1 MDIAVTDSGM
11 GGLFVVKKLLERT
24 RAGKILYFADNA
36 HAPYGRLSEL
46 RLQKVMR
53 ANCARLK
60 DLGTKTIVLACNTA
74 TAVCID
80 ELRAE
85 FSDIEFVG
93 TEPAIKP
100 AAVRYDKLTVMAT
113 PLTLKQPRFAAL
125 LKASGAKVNTPDCS
139 RLAHL
144 VEYGLPDLKRAK
156 AEAERILSAYPRADL
171 GAVVIGCTHYSYLAE
186 FIAKRFGC
194 PVFDGAVG
202 VTSRIARTC
211 TLYGAPHVDLILTDP
226 SEEGRYRAI
235 LPQLLPGGISFD
247 VRTFD

>member
-80 ELRAE
+80 ELRFV

-100 AAVRYDKLTVMAT
+100 AAARYDKLTVMAT

-125 LKASGAKVNTPDCS
+125 LKASGAKVNAPDCS

-156 AEAERILSAYPRADL
+156 AEAERILSAYPREDL

-194 PVFDGAVG
+194 PVFDGADG

-211 TLYGAPHVDLILTDP
+211 TLHGAPHVDLILTDP
-226 SEEGRYRAI
+226 SEKGRYREI
-235 LPQLLPGGISFD
+235 LPLLLPGSVTFD
-247 VRTFD
+247 VRACR

>member
-1 MDIAVTDSGM
+1 M

-60 DLGTKTIVLACNTA
+60 DLGAKTIVLACNTA

-100 AAVRYDKLTVMAT
+100 AAARYDKLTVMAT

-125 LKASGAKVNTPDCS
+125 LKASGLSCRVHLKALLLSDLRRRS
-139 RLAHL
+139 RCCVPYRAH
-144 VEYGLPDLKRAK
+144 V
-156 AEAERILSAYPRADL
+156 
-171 GAVVIGCTHYSYLAE
+171 
-186 FIAKRFGC
+186 
-194 PVFDGAVG
+194 
-202 VTSRIARTC
+202 RIARHAARRSDLDRSVRRGQIPRDIAAIVARRNIVRC
-211 TLYGAPHVDLILTDP
+211 ACIRLSISVVGVGAQN
-226 SEEGRYRAI
+226 R
-235 LPQLLPGGISFD
+235 PQCG
-247 VRTFD
+247 

>member
-60 DLGTKTIVLACNTA
+60 DLGAKTIVLACNTA

-100 AAVRYDKLTVMAT
+100 AAARYDKLTVMAT

-156 AEAERILSAYPRADL
+156 AEAERDRIVGEASAQVSAMAEEAAKKILLSSTSD
-171 GAVVIGCTHYSYLAE
+171 SYDSFL
-186 FIAKRFGC
+186 
-194 PVFDGAVG
+194 DS
-202 VTSRIARTC
+202 T
-211 TLYGAPHVDLILTDP
+211 
-226 SEEGRYRAI
+226 EEGE
-235 LPQLLPGGISFD
+235 
-247 VRTFD
+247 TK